1 MSMKLKPA
9 ASRKVTLRGENW
21 RLRPERF
28 SRVAA
33 KAAARPRRQRVNA
46 KPTSRFLPA
55 ALRNVRGMIVRG
67 MILIPLTD
75 ITLTNGWVHGCDA
88 RLKTVEALH
97 EPQD

>member
-1 MSMKLKPA
+1 
-9 ASRKVTLRGENW
+9 
-21 RLRPERF
+21 
-28 SRVAA
+28 
-33 KAAARPRRQRVNA
+33 
-46 KPTSRFLPA
+46 
-55 ALRNVRGMIVRG
+55 MIVRG